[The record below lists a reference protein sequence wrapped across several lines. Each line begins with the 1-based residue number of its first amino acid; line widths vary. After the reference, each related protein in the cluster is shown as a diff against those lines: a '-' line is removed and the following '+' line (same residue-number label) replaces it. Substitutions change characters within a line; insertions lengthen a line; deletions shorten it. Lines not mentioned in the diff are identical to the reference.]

1 MENLVSIDV
10 ATADVKRW
18 MDHKRIAEKRRA
30 ELVSAQEI
38 MVNAIMD
45 GSLILED
52 DMKWKHTLIFPIE
65 GEVGVSEIKYKS
77 RLTDMDIEPYR
88 KIVKGSDFDSQM
100 KQVKLALTNKPVG
113 VINALDSS
121 TDKQI
126 SDAIALFF
134 V

>member
-1 MENLVSIDV
+1 MENVVSIDI

-18 MDHKRIAEKRRA
+18 MDHKRVAEKRRA

-38 MVNAIMD
+38 MVNAIME
-45 GSLILED
+45 GSLVLED
-52 DMKWKHTLIFPIE
+52 DMKWKHTLIFPLE
-65 GEVGVSEIKYKS
+65 GEIGVTEIKYKP
-77 RLTDMDIEPYR
+77 RLNDSDIEPYR
-88 KIVKGSDFDSQM
+88 KIVKGSDFESQM
-100 KQVKLALTNKPVG
+100 KQVKMALTSQPVG
-113 VINALDSS
+113 IINALDSS